1 MATQNL
7 VQRKMQITLNSAA
20 PAADRQGNP
29 QWELRCADPFSMNSS
44 YEAKF
49 WIPANEGE
57 QPPPPATYWC
67 ILTQGALKINTK
79 PPKEGGPIQPYNGFY
94 DWMWRW
100 RIDSRDHFHCPDAPE
115 PPQTQNIVQPTPPMG
130 IPVGA
135 TAVNGVG
142 TPYTPP
148 AHPTTSERQTVLK
161 GAVDATVATDLVD
174 QSPEVI
180 LGRIASIA
188 GVPPEH
194 AGDLWTILQHIG
206 SEAPVAPESVEVE
219 EFDEE
224 PLPWA

>member
-29 QWELRCADPFSMNSS
+29 QWELRCADPFSMNST

-49 WIPANEGE
+49 WLAAKDGE
-57 QPPPPATYWC
+57 QPPPPAVYWC

-100 RIDSRDHFHCPDAPE
+100 RIDSRDHFNCPDAKEPE
-115 PPQTQNIVQPTPPMG
+115 FQQNVVQPTPMAPA
-130 IPVGA
+130 GA
-135 TAVNGVG
+135 TNGSAPSAPSSPLDVKQN
-142 TPYTPP
+142 
-148 AHPTTSERQTVLK
+148 SIERQTVLK
-161 GAVDATVATDLVD
+161 GAVEATVATDLVD

-194 AGDLWTILQHIG
+194 AIDLWTILQHIG
-206 SEAPVAPESVEVE
+206 SEVPVAPESLVVE
-219 EFDEE
+219 EVDDEQ
-224 PLPWA
+224 PPPW

>member
-1 MATQNL
+1 MTTQNL

-29 QWELRCADPFSMNSS
+29 QWELRCADPFSMNST

-49 WIPANEGE
+49 WLAAKDGE
-57 QPPPPATYWC
+57 QPPGAATYWV

-100 RIDSRDHFHCPDAPE
+100 RIDSRDHFNCPDAPE
-115 PPQTQNIVQPTPPMG
+115 PIQTQNTVAPAPMA

-142 TPYTPP
+142 TPYAPP
-148 AHPTTSERQTVLK
+148 ANPTTSERQSVFNA
-161 GAVDATVATDLVD
+161 AVSLTVATDLVD
-174 QSPEVI
+174 KDRDII
-180 LGRIASIA
+180 LER
-188 GVPPEH
+188 VRDL
-194 AGDLWTILQHIG
+194 AGDLWVILQNIG
-206 SEAPVAPESVEVE
+206 SEVPVAPEILVVE
-219 EFDEE
+219 EVDDEQ
-224 PLPWA
+224 PLPW